1 MMGEAHELKNQ
12 KIPIVILVWLI
23 LGCPGCST
31 INGQKNPPVT
41 TSTPTASAAL
51 GDLRVRATDGMGMV
65 YVPEGKFM
73 MGSDYQATAYAR
85 KLCRQYYGNDA
96 SAACTAANFGDESP
110 AHAVTLKGF
119 WIDTTEVTNQQ
130 YQKCEQDSACT
141 PPEADSYYHSAHY
154 EDPEY
159 SDYPVTWITRDQ
171 ASQYCLWSGGRLPTE
186 AEWEYA
192 ARGPES
198 RIFPWGDSFD
208 GSRLNFCDVN
218 CEAGRNDTSYNDG
231 YPETAPVGSFPSGA
245 SWVGALDMAG
255 NVREWVADWYGFY
268 TADPLVN
275 PTGPA
280 TGETVIPHG
289 GSWMDL
295 PCLIRSANRGGDP
308 PEYSRHNVGFRCV
321 MDNWQEEP

>member
-1 MMGEAHELKNQ
+1 MKYQ
-12 KIPIVILVWLI
+12 KISIIILMCLAF
-23 LGCPGCST
+23 GSPDCST
-31 INGQKNPPVT
+31 IDDHNNSPMTPA
-41 TSTPTASAAL
+41 TPTASPAL
-51 GDLRVRATDGMGMV
+51 GDIRVRASDGMFMV
-65 YVPEGKFM
+65 YVPEGEFM
-73 MGSDYQATAYAR
+73 MGSNYQATAYAR
-85 KLCRQYYGNDA
+85 KLCRQYYGKDA

-110 AHAVTLKGF
+110 AHAVKLKGF
-119 WIDTTEVTNQQ
+119 WIDKTEVTNRQ

-141 PPEADSYYHSAHY
+141 PPKADSYFHSAHY
-154 EDPEY
+154 GDPEY
-159 SDYPVTWITRDQ
+159 SDHPVTWITRNQ
-171 ASQYCLWSGGRLPTE
+171 AGEYCIWAGGRLPTE

-208 GSRLNFCDVN
+208 GTRLNFCDVN
-218 CEAGRNDTSYNDG
+218 CKAGPNDTSYNDG

-268 TADPLVN
+268 TADPQGN

-289 GSWMDL
+289 GSWLDL

-308 PEYSRHNVGFRCV
+308 PDYSRHNVGFRCV
-321 MDNWQEEP
+321 MDNSQRVP